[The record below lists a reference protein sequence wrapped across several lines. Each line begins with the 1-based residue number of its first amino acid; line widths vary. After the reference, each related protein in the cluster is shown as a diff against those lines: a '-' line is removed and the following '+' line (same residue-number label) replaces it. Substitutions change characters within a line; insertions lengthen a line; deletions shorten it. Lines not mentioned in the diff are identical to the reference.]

1 MRRISLG
8 RVVATAVLALSVV
21 AVTPDA
27 DACTRAVYFGKDGQV
42 VTGRS
47 MDWLEDMH
55 TNLWV
60 FPRGMKR
67 DGGLGAGS
75 LEWTSKYGSLAVSVY
90 EGGTADG
97 MNEKG
102 LVANML
108 YLAESE
114 YPPADDRRPGV
125 CISAWTQYLLDN
137 FATVEE
143 AVGEVKKDAFHVV
156 TVEAPNGAKGTVH
169 VSISDATGDS
179 AIFEYVKGKLVIHHG
194 KKYQVMTNSPVY
206 DEQLSLNKYW
216 EQIGGTVMLPGTN
229 RAADRFARAS
239 FYINAAKQS
248 ADAREAVAAVFSV
261 IRNVSVP
268 RGIGTKEQ
276 PNISSTIWRTVA
288 DHKNRA
294 YFFEDTNSPGVLW
307 VKLDKIDFKDGTGV
321 RKLTL
326 AGKPDVIGDQ
336 TANFEKAE
344 PFKFLAPP
352 PAKK

>member
-1 MRRISLG
+1 MFLLRFAPLC
-8 RVVATAVLALSVV
+8 VLTALTTLVF
-21 AVTPDA
+21 VTPAA
-27 DACTRAVYFGKDGQV
+27 DACTRAVYFGKEGQT

-47 MDWLEDMH
+47 MDWLEDMQ

-67 DGGLGAGS
+67 DGGLEKGS
-75 LEWTSKYGSLAVSVY
+75 LEWTSKYGSVATSVY

-114 YPPADDRRPGV
+114 YPPLDDKRPGM
-125 CISAWTQYLLDN
+125 CISAWAQYLLDN

-143 AVGEVKKDAFHVV
+143 AVTEIKKDAFRVV

-169 VSISDATGDS
+169 LSISDASGDS
-179 AIFEYVKGKLVIHHG
+179 AIFEYVKGKLVVHHD
-194 KKYQVMTNSPVY
+194 KKHQVMTNSPVY
-206 DEQLSLNKYW
+206 DEQIALNKYW
-216 EQIGGTVMLPGTN
+216 QQIGGTVMLPGTN

-239 FYINAAKQS
+239 FYINATKQS
-248 ADAREAVAAVFSV
+248 ADPREAVAAVFSV
-261 IRNVSVP
+261 MRNVSVP

-276 PNISSTIWRTVA
+276 PNISSTIWRTVS
-288 DHKNRA
+288 DQKNRV
-294 YFFEDTNSPGVLW
+294 YYYEDTNSPGVLW
-307 VKLDKIDFKDGTGV
+307 VKLDKIDFKEGSGT

-326 AGKPDVIGDQ
+326 VGKPDVIGDQ
-336 TANFEKAE
+336 TGNFEKAE
-344 PFKFLAPP
+344 PFKFLAPHT
-352 PAKK
+352 K